1 MRIRVFLAIGGIF
14 HVQLLSNDNVANNS
28 FRLTMQRLRATH
40 EEGILTGYTYYTP
53 SDRSKLGRRPPYL
66 SSSSSSPAFA
76 EASSAMAPCIL
87 CWFCCISW

>member
-14 HVQLLSNDNVANNS
+14 HVQLLSNNNVANNS

-53 SDRSKLGRRPPYL
+53 SDRSKFGRCLPYL
-66 SSSSSSPAFA
+66 SSSSSPVFA
-76 EASSAMAPCIL
+76 EASSATAPCIL